1 MNSSDL
7 YLSKK
12 HGRTLSP
19 GKMSESQ
26 FWLLAEISP
35 VHSEKVLNA
44 LRDFLVLGYTRREA
58 CERHEVSQGYFS
70 GALRRFQM
78 INQAVIK
85 LIPFYIQKEL
95 HSKTVVQ

>member
-1 MNSSDL
+1 MSSNDMH
-7 YLSKK
+7 LSKK
-12 HGRTLSP
+12 YWCALSP

-35 VHSEKVLNA
+35 VHSKKVLNA

-70 GALRRFQM
+70 GALGRFQR
-78 INQAVIK
+78 IHQTVNRLV
-85 LIPFYIQKEL
+85 PFYISEAGIL
-95 HSKTVVQ
+95 YTG